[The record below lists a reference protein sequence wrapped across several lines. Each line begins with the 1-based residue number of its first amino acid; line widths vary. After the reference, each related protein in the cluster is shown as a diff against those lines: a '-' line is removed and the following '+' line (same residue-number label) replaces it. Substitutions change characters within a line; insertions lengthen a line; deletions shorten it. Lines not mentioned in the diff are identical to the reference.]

1 MQNESPKFILIV
13 EDEPIIA
20 NHIELVLTQAG
31 YAVSHKVRSA
41 AEAIEALAFQ
51 KPDLILLDVTI
62 KGDTDG
68 VELAHLINEKYP
80 IPFIYLTSHFDE
92 STVNRLKKT
101 QPAGFVLKPFNEKEL
116 LTQISIALYPK
127 AKEPN
132 VSTLEKDHIFVKY
145 NNQWIKI
152 PFQNICFA
160 KADDNYTLLH
170 TPEKNYLLS
179 YPLKK
184 IEENLPL
191 LQFFRIHKSF
201 IINLQRIDSITDRSV
216 IIKQHQ
222 IPIGR
227 IYYDELMLK
236 IHKM

>member
-1 MQNESPKFILIV
+1 MQNEFPTFILIV
-13 EDEPIIA
+13 EDEPLIA
-20 NHIELVLTQAG
+20 NHIALILNNAG
-31 YAVSHKVRSA
+31 YTILGKVRSA
-41 AEAIEALAFQ
+41 AEAIQVLQSQ

-68 VELAHLINEKYP
+68 VELAHVINEKYH

-127 AKEPN
+127 VKEPN
-132 VSTLEKDHIFVKY
+132 VSKLEKDHIFVKY

-152 PFQNICFA
+152 PFHNICFA

-170 TPEKNYLLS
+170 TPEKKYLVS
-179 YPLKK
+179 YTLKK
-184 IEENLPL
+184 IEDNLPL
-191 LQFFRIHKSF
+191 HLFFRIHKSF

>member
-1 MQNESPKFILIV
+1 MQNAPPKFILIV
-13 EDEPIIA
+13 EDEPLIA
-20 NHIELVLTQAG
+20 NHIALVLTNAD
-31 YAVSHKVRSA
+31 YAITDKVRSA
-41 AEAIEALAFQ
+41 AEAIKVLQSQ

-68 VELAHLINEKYP
+68 VELAHIINEKYR

-116 LTQISIALYPK
+116 LTQISIALYQK
-127 AKEPN
+127 DKEPTP
-132 VSTLEKDHIFVKY
+132 SSIEKDHIFVKY

-170 TPEKNYLLS
+170 TPEKNYLVS
-179 YPLKK
+179 YTLKK
-184 IEENLPL
+184 IEENLPTH
-191 LQFFRIHKSF
+191 QFFRIHKSF
-201 IINLQRIDSITDRSV
+201 IINLQRVDSITERNV
-216 IIKQHQ
+216 VIKQHQ

-227 IYYDELMLK
+227 IFYDELMLK